1 MPTRYTVAT
10 VRLTV
15 RSGGMRVGGTVR
27 ACEVAVAATR
37 DDRRYRLGV
46 DRSEAAREL
55 GVPAGAAP
63 ALVEKAF
70 RRAARSRHPDV
81 GGDAVAFRRAT
92 EARAVLLRP
101 RPVDPMDRVVQ
112 VLVRYHPVVKLV
124 EALARAVE
132 RRSPAR

>member
-1 MPTRYTVAT
+1 M
-10 VRLTV
+10 
-15 RSGGMRVGGTVR
+15 
-27 ACEVAVAATR
+27 
-37 DDRRYRLGV
+37 

-55 GVPAGAAP
+55 GVPPGAAP

-101 RPVDPMDRVVQ
+101 RNAEPMEQLVQ
-112 VLVRYHPVVKLV
+112 VLVKYHPVVRLV
-124 EALARAVE
+124 EVLARAIE
-132 RRSPAR
+132 RRSPVR